1 MKKLALI
8 LSLIVSVSAQTDY
21 SLSFDGDDYIE
32 VANDESLQN
41 SDAITIQAWIRPE
54 NLSSIRTVS
63 DMRRP
68 L

>member
-32 VANDESLQN
+32 VANDKSLQ
-41 SDAITIQAWIRPE
+41 TYRQLE
-54 NLSSIRTVS
+54 QF
-63 DMRRP
+63 
-68 L
+68 